1 MIENGDMDGF
11 DIGFLFWLFLLL
23 MIFLWPQYRLKA
35 LQGAR
40 LSLIRQLERRLGC
53 RVVTLIHRQERIG
66 LFGIPFYRYI
76 DIEDSEQVLRAIR
89 LTPPDVPIAVVIHTP
104 GGLVLAAAQIAL
116 ALKEHKAKTIA
127 IIPHYAMSGGT
138 LIALAADEVWMDQ
151 NAVLG
156 PVDPQLSDPR
166 HGAVPAA
173 SLLRVV
179 SEKGRDKVR
188 EDYLILADVAEKA
201 VRQMEN
207 LVYSLVR
214 DKLGEGK
221 ARELARV
228 MVEGRWTHDY
238 PITVEEARSLGI
250 PVKTEIPEE
259 VYQLMELYPQPAA
272 IRPSVEFIPTPYAPP
287 RTRRGVQRQQGL
299 WGGWED

>member
-1 MIENGDMDGF
+1 MDAGF
-11 DIGFLFWLFLLL
+11 DIGFLFWLFLLFL
-23 MIFLWPQYRLKA
+23 IFLWPQYRLKA

-40 LSLIRQLERRLGC
+40 LSLIRRLEKKLGC

-89 LTPPDVPIAVVIHTP
+89 MTPQDMPIAIIIHTP

-116 ALKEHKAKTIA
+116 ALKDHKAKTIA
-127 IIPHYAMSGGT
+127 IVPHYAMSGGT
-138 LIALAADEVWMDQ
+138 LIALAADEIWMDE

-166 HGAVPAA
+166 HGAIPAA
-173 SLLRVV
+173 SLLKVV
-179 SEKGRDKVR
+179 NEKGRDKIR
-188 EDYLILADVAEKA
+188 DEYLILADIAEKA
-201 VRQMEN
+201 IKQMEN
-207 LVYSLVR
+207 LVYSLTK
-214 DKLGEGK
+214 DKFGEEK
-221 ARELARV
+221 ARELARI

-238 PITVEEARSLGI
+238 PITVEEVRRLGI

-259 VYQLMELYPQPAA
+259 VYKLMELYPQPTAM
-272 IRPSVEFIPTPYAPP
+272 RPSVEFVPTPYAPP
-287 RTRRGVQRQQGL
+287 RTRRTQQKGML
-299 WGGWED
+299 

>member
-1 MIENGDMDGF
+1 MDAGF
-11 DIGFLFWLFLLL
+11 DFGFLFWLFLLL
-23 MIFLWPQYRLKA
+23 MIFLWPQYRLRA

-40 LSLIRQLERRLGC
+40 LGLIRKLEKRLGC

-66 LFGIPFYRYI
+66 LFGIPFYKYI
-76 DIEDSEQVLRAIR
+76 DIEDSERILRAIR
-89 LTPPDVPIAVVIHTP
+89 MTPQDMPIAIVIHTP

-138 LIALAADEVWMDQ
+138 LIALAADELWMDQ

-166 HGAVPAA
+166 RGAIPAA
-173 SLLRVV
+173 SLLKVV
-179 SEKGRDKVR
+179 SEKGRERIR
-188 EDYLILADVAEKA
+188 EDYLILADIAEKA
-201 VRQMEN
+201 VKQMEN
-207 LVYSLVR
+207 LVYSLTK
-214 DKLGEGK
+214 DKLGEEK
-221 ARELARV
+221 AREIAKV

-238 PITVEEARSLGI
+238 PITVEEAKKLGI
-250 PVKTEIPEE
+250 PVKTEIPSE

-272 IRPSVEFIPTPYAPP
+272 IRPSVEFVPTPYAPP
-287 RTRRGVQRQQGL
+287 RTRRTQQ
-299 WGGWED
+299 E

>member
-1 MIENGDMDGF
+1 MDAGF
-11 DIGFLFWLFLLL
+11 DVGFLFWLFLLL
-23 MIFLWPQYRLKA
+23 MIFLWPQYRLKM

-40 LSLIRQLERRLGC
+40 LSLIRRLEKKLGC

-66 LFGIPFYRYI
+66 LFGIPFYKYI

-89 LTPPDVPIAVVIHTP
+89 MTPQDMPIAIVIHTP

-138 LIALAADEVWMDQ
+138 LIALAADELWMDQ

-166 HGAVPAA
+166 HGAIPAA
-173 SLLRVV
+173 SLLKVV
-179 SEKGRDKVR
+179 SEKGRERIR
-188 EDYLILADVAEKA
+188 EDYLILADIAEKA
-201 VRQMEN
+201 VKQMEN
-207 LVYSLVR
+207 LVYSLTKDR
-214 DKLGEGK
+214 LGEEK
-221 ARELARV
+221 AREIAKV

-238 PITVEEARSLGI
+238 PITVEEAKKLGI
-250 PVKTEIPEE
+250 QVKTEIPNEI
-259 VYQLMELYPQPAA
+259 YQLMELYPQPAA
-272 IRPSVEFIPTPYAPP
+272 IRPSVEFVPTPYAPP
-287 RTRRGVQRQQGL
+287 RTRRTQQ
-299 WGGWED
+299 E

>member
-1 MIENGDMDGF
+1 MDIYEDMGGGF
-11 DIGFLFWLFLLL
+11 DVGFLFWLFLLL
-23 MIFLWPQYRLKA
+23 MIFLWPQYRIKA

-40 LSLIRQLERRLGC
+40 LNLIKKLEKKLGC
-53 RVVTLIHRQERIG
+53 RLVTLIHRQERVG

-89 LTPPDVPIAVVIHTP
+89 MTPRDMPIVIIIHTP

-138 LIALAADEVWMDQ
+138 LIALAADELWMDQ

-166 HGAVPAA
+166 HGAIPAA
-173 SLLRVV
+173 SLLKVV
-179 SEKGRDKVR
+179 NEKGREKIK
-188 EDYLILADVAEKA
+188 EEYLILADIAEKA
-201 VRQMEN
+201 VKQMEN
-207 LVYSLVR
+207 LVYSLMK
-214 DKLGEGK
+214 DKLGEEK
-221 ARELARV
+221 AREIAKV

-238 PITVEEARSLGI
+238 PITVEEAKKLGI
-250 PVKTEIPEE
+250 PIKTEIPSE

-287 RTRRGVQRQQGL
+287 RTRRTQQR
-299 WGGWED
+299 

>member
-1 MIENGDMDGF
+1 MDAGF
-11 DIGFLFWLFLLL
+11 DFGFLFWLFLLL

-40 LSLIRQLERRLGC
+40 LSLIKKLEKRLGC

-76 DIEDSEQVLRAIR
+76 DIEDSEQILRAIR
-89 LTPPDVPIAVVIHTP
+89 MTPQDMPIAIIIHTP

-138 LIALAADEVWMDQ
+138 LIALAADELWMDQ

-166 HGAVPAA
+166 HGAIPAA
-173 SLLRVV
+173 SLLKVV
-179 SEKGRDKVR
+179 SEKGREKIR
-188 EDYLILADVAEKA
+188 EEYLILADIAEKA
-201 VRQMEN
+201 VKQMEN
-207 LVYSLVR
+207 LVYSLTKDR
-214 DKLGEGK
+214 LGEEK
-221 ARELARV
+221 AREIAKV

-238 PITVEEARSLGI
+238 PITVEEAKKLGI
-250 PVKTEIPEE
+250 PVKTEIPSE

-272 IRPSVEFIPTPYAPP
+272 IRPSVEFVPTPYAPP
-287 RTRRGVQRQQGL
+287 RTRRTQQK
-299 WGGWED
+299 

>member
-1 MIENGDMDGF
+1 MDAGF
-11 DIGFLFWLFLLL
+11 DAGFLFWLFLLL
-23 MIFLWPQYRLKA
+23 MIFLWPQYRLKM

-40 LSLIRQLERRLGC
+40 LSLIRRLEKKLGC

-66 LFGIPFYRYI
+66 LFGIPFYKYI

-89 LTPPDVPIAVVIHTP
+89 MTPQDMPIAIVVHTP

-116 ALKEHKAKTIA
+116 ALRDHKAKTIA

-166 HGAVPAA
+166 HGAIPAA
-173 SLLRVV
+173 SLLKVV
-179 SEKGRDKVR
+179 RDKGRDKVR
-188 EDYLILADVAEKA
+188 DEYLILADVAEKA
-201 VRQMEN
+201 VKQMEE
-207 LVYSLVR
+207 LVYTLTK
-214 DKLGEGK
+214 DKFGEEK
-221 ARELARV
+221 ARELAKI

-238 PITVEEARSLGI
+238 PITVEEARKIGI

-259 VYQLMELYPQPAA
+259 VYKLMELYPQPAA
-272 IRPSVEFIPTPYAPP
+272 VRPSVEFVPTPYAPP
-287 RTRRGVQRQQGL
+287 SRTRPPQQK
-299 WGGWED
+299 

>member
-1 MIENGDMDGF
+1 MDAGF

-23 MIFLWPQYRLKA
+23 LIFLWPQYRLKA

-40 LSLIRQLERRLGC
+40 LSLIRRLEKKLGC

-89 LTPPDVPIAVVIHTP
+89 TTPQDMPIAIIIHTP

-116 ALKEHKAKTIA
+116 ALKDHKAKTIA
-127 IIPHYAMSGGT
+127 IVPHYAMSGGT
-138 LIALAADEVWMDQ
+138 LIALAADEIWMDE

-166 HGAVPAA
+166 HGAIPAV
-173 SLLRVV
+173 SLLKVV
-179 SEKGRDKVR
+179 NEKGRDKIR
-188 EDYLILADVAEKA
+188 DEYLILADIAEKA
-201 VRQMEN
+201 IKQMEN
-207 LVYSLVR
+207 LVYSLTK
-214 DKLGEGK
+214 DKFGEEK
-221 ARELARV
+221 AKELARI

-238 PITVEEARSLGI
+238 PITVEEVRRLGI

-259 VYQLMELYPQPAA
+259 VYKLMELYPQPTAM
-272 IRPSVEFIPTPYAPP
+272 RPSVEFVPTPYAPP
-287 RTRRGVQRQQGL
+287 RTRRTQQKGML
-299 WGGWED
+299 

>member
-1 MIENGDMDGF
+1 MDAGF
-11 DIGFLFWLFLLL
+11 DAGFLFWLFLLL
-23 MIFLWPQYRLKA
+23 MIFLWPQYRLKM

-40 LSLIRQLERRLGC
+40 LSLIRRLEKKLGC

-66 LFGIPFYRYI
+66 LFGIPFYKYI

-89 LTPPDVPIAVVIHTP
+89 MTPQDMPIAIVVHTP

-116 ALKEHKAKTIA
+116 ALRDHKAKTIA

-166 HGAVPAA
+166 HGAIPAA
-173 SLLRVV
+173 SLLKVV
-179 SEKGRDKVR
+179 RDKGRHKVR
-188 EDYLILADVAEKA
+188 DEYLILADVAEKA
-201 VRQMEN
+201 VKQMEE
-207 LVYSLVR
+207 LVYTLTK
-214 DKLGEGK
+214 DKFGEEK
-221 ARELARV
+221 ARELAKI

-238 PITVEEARSLGI
+238 PITVEEARKIGI

-259 VYQLMELYPQPAA
+259 VYKLMELYPQPAA
-272 IRPSVEFIPTPYAPP
+272 VRPSVEFVPTPYAPP
-287 RTRRGVQRQQGL
+287 SRTRPPQQK
-299 WGGWED
+299 

>member
-1 MIENGDMDGF
+1 MDAGF

-40 LSLIRQLERRLGC
+40 LSLIRRLEKKLGC

-89 LTPPDVPIAVVIHTP
+89 TTPQDMPIAIIIHTP

-116 ALKEHKAKTIA
+116 ALKDHKAKTIA
-127 IIPHYAMSGGT
+127 IVPHYAMSGGT
-138 LIALAADEVWMDQ
+138 LIALAADEIWMDE

-166 HGAVPAA
+166 HGAIPAA
-173 SLLRVV
+173 SLLKVV
-179 SEKGRDKVR
+179 NEKGRDKIR
-188 EDYLILADVAEKA
+188 DEYLILADIAEKA
-201 VRQMEN
+201 IKQMEN
-207 LVYSLVR
+207 LVYSLTKDR
-214 DKLGEGK
+214 FGEEK
-221 ARELARV
+221 AKELARI

-238 PITVEEARSLGI
+238 PITVEEVRRLGI

-259 VYQLMELYPQPAA
+259 VYKLMELYPQPTAM
-272 IRPSVEFIPTPYAPP
+272 RPSVEFVPTPYAPP
-287 RTRRGVQRQQGL
+287 RTRRTQQKDIL
-299 WGGWED
+299 

>member
-1 MIENGDMDGF
+1 MDAGF

-23 MIFLWPQYRLKA
+23 LIFLWPQYRLKA

-40 LSLIRQLERRLGC
+40 LSLIRRLEKKLGC

-89 LTPPDVPIAVVIHTP
+89 TTPQDMPIAIIIHTP
-104 GGLVLAAAQIAL
+104 GGLVLAASQIAL
-116 ALKEHKAKTIA
+116 ALKDHKAKTIA
-127 IIPHYAMSGGT
+127 IVPHYAMSGGT
-138 LIALAADEVWMDQ
+138 LIALAADEIWMDE

-166 HGAVPAA
+166 HGAIPAA
-173 SLLRVV
+173 SLLKVV
-179 SEKGRDKVR
+179 NEKGRDKIR
-188 EDYLILADVAEKA
+188 DEYLILADIAEKA
-201 VRQMEN
+201 IKQMEN
-207 LVYSLVR
+207 LVYSLTK
-214 DKLGEGK
+214 DKFGEEK
-221 ARELARV
+221 AKELARI

-238 PITVEEARSLGI
+238 PITVEEARRLGI

-259 VYQLMELYPQPAA
+259 VYKLMELYPQPTAM
-272 IRPSVEFIPTPYAPP
+272 RPSVEFVPTPYAPP
-287 RTRRGVQRQQGL
+287 RTRRTQQKDIL
-299 WGGWED
+299 

>member
-1 MIENGDMDGF
+1 MDGGF

-23 MIFLWPQYRLKA
+23 MIFLWPQYKIKA

-40 LSLIRQLERRLGC
+40 LNLIKRLEKKLGC
-53 RVVTLIHRQERIG
+53 RLVTLIHRQERIG
-66 LFGIPFYRYI
+66 LFGIPFYKYI

-89 LTPPDVPIAVVIHTP
+89 MTPQEMPIAVIIHTP

-116 ALKEHKAKTIA
+116 ALREHKAKTIA
-127 IIPHYAMSGGT
+127 IVPHYAMSGGT
-138 LIALAADEVWMDQ
+138 LIALAADELWMDQ

-166 HGAVPAA
+166 HGAIPAA
-173 SLLRVV
+173 SLLKVV
-179 SEKGRDKVR
+179 SEKGK
-188 EDYLILADVAEKA
+188 EKIKEEYLILADIAEKA
-201 VRQMEN
+201 VRQMEG
-207 LVYSLVR
+207 LVYTLTKDR
-214 DKLGEGK
+214 LGEEK
-221 ARELARV
+221 AKELAKM

-238 PITVEEARSLGI
+238 PITVEEAKRIGI
-250 PVKTEIPEE
+250 PVKTEIPAE

-287 RTRRGVQRQQGL
+287 RTRRTRQ
-299 WGGWED
+299 E